1 MARSKEGGG
10 RLSSARSSLFSFPNT
25 GEVATGKMKSK
36 DLCFLEL
43 GPFPKIKNDK
53 GTGVEEVMF
62 LLTMRIRNKLDLRA
76 NHAKLLDLCH
86 SWQPDFMNIPSMI

>member
-1 MARSKEGGG
+1 MTERKEGGG
-10 RLSSARSSLFSFPNT
+10 RLSSDSSSLFSFPNT
-25 GEVATGKMKSK
+25 REVATGKMKSK

-62 LLTMRIRNKLDLRA
+62 LLTMRIRNKPELTG
-76 NHAKLLDLCH
+76 
-86 SWQPDFMNIPSMI
+86 